1 MRGAWAGR
9 VALAVGLAGVLV
21 PAMPGGAVGAD
32 DGNGITVTVVPA
44 SGLVD
49 FQVVQVTATGFEPFS
64 LHEIFECAA
73 DAVDESGCDADN
85 SGSAEAD
92 ANGEVHLGFIADARI
107 FDASGREIDCRAE
120 IPGCK
125 LGVGLLAELP
135 NSGFAPL
142 GFDPDA
148 PLAVVPTVDLDPA
161 TGLADQQVV
170 SVHGAHLSSLF
181 ETFAYQ
187 CIAGRVRSS
196 ATCNFDQD
204 VRAQAAED
212 GTITVDYR
220 VDARLMPANGDAPFD
235 CTTGPGAC
243 VIELSQGFSNR
254 PDRFAR
260 APISFATGTPS
271 PTTAPPTSAPS
282 TPTTGP
288 PPGPPPNAPP
298 ATPVPGTPTFTG

>member
-1 MRGAWAGR
+1 
-9 VALAVGLAGVLV
+9 VALALGLAGVLV
-21 PAMPGGAVGAD
+21 PAVPGGAVGAD

-85 SGSAEAD
+85 AGFAEAD

-107 FDASGREIDCRAE
+107 FDATGREIDCRAE
-120 IPGCK
+120 NPGCK

-142 GFDPDA
+142 DFAPDA
-148 PLAVVPTVDLDPA
+148 PLAAVPTVDVTPA

-170 SVHGAHLSSLF
+170 RVQGAHLSSLF

-187 CIAGRVRSS
+187 CIADRVRSS

-204 VRAQAAED
+204 VRAQAAGD

-220 VDARLMPANGDAPFD
+220 VDAHLTPANGDDPFD

-243 VIELSQGFSNR
+243 VIELAQGFSNR

-260 APISFATGTPS
+260 APLSFATDTP
-271 PTTAPPTSAPS
+271 PTTSPPTTGPS
-282 TPTTGP
+282 TPTTAP
-288 PPGPPPNAPP
+288 PPGPPPTAPP
-298 ATPVPGTPTFTG
+298 APPVPGTPTFTG

>member
-1 MRGAWAGR
+1 MRGAWSGR
-9 VALAVGLAGVLV
+9 VALVVGLAGVLV
-21 PAMPGGAVGAD
+21 PAGPGGAVGAD
-32 DGNGITVTVVPA
+32 DGNGITVTVDPA
-44 SGLVD
+44 DGLVD
-49 FQVVQVTATGFEPFS
+49 FQVVQVTATGFEPFG

-85 SGSAEAD
+85 AGFAEAD

-107 FDASGREIDCRAE
+107 FDATGREVDCRDAV
-120 IPGCK
+120 PGCK
-125 LGVGLLAELP
+125 LGVGLLAEFP

-148 PLAVVPTVDLDPA
+148 PLAEVPTVTVTPDS
-161 TGLADQQVV
+161 GLADQQVV

-220 VDARLMPANGDAPFD
+220 VEAQLVPANGDAAFD

-260 APISFATGTPS
+260 APLSFAPGTPPS
-271 PTTAPPTSAPS
+271 TSPPTTGPS
-282 TPTTGP
+282 TPTTTP
-288 PPGPPPNAPP
+288 PPGPPPTAPP